1 MSHLTSLNLSF
12 LSHKIGHECL
22 SQRDALRIKQDNVCR
37 KLSIIPGK
45 QGNIQEMLVIMMF
58 SSTVLVT

>member
-22 SQRDALRIKQDNVCR
+22 SQRDALRIKQDNVCEDG
-37 KLSIIPGK
+37 LY
-45 QGNIQEMLVIMMF
+45 VIKD
-58 SSTVLVT
+58 